1 MKIAHAKNPLRGTI
15 SVPGDKSIS
24 HRSIMFGAIA
34 EGVTEVCGFLKSADC
49 LSTIGC
55 FRDMGIEIEE
65 KDDVV
70 LVHGKGLNGLT
81 APDHVLDCGNS
92 GTTTR
97 IISGI
102 LSGQSFEST
111 LTGDS
116 SIQKRPM
123 RRVIDPLQEMGADIE
138 SIRDNGCAPLKICP
152 SKIHGTHITT
162 KVASAQVKSAV
173 LLAGLYA
180 DGETTLTEPALSRNH
195 TEIMLKAFG
204 ADLTPG
210 TEDNP
215 TTSIRPGKPLTAQKI
230 TVPGDISSAAYFI
243 GAGLIVPDSEILIKN
258 VGINPTRDG
267 ILTVFKEMGA
277 DITEQNVHEEAGE
290 MTADLLVRFSSLK
303 GTEIGGSVIPKLID
317 ELPLIAVV
325 ATQAEGTTIIR
336 DAAEL
341 KVKESDRID
350 LTVKN
355 LKAMGADIEATDDGM
370 IIHGPTP
377 LHHASIDTA
386 KDHRIA
392 MSFAIAAQ
400 INDDVKPTDIQDSA
414 CVSISYPDF
423 FKDLDS
429 LMINS

>member
-1 MKIAHAKNPLRGTI
+1 MKLMHVTSPLKG
-15 SVPGDKSIS
+15 SVNIPGDKSIS

-34 EGVTEVCGFLKSADC
+34 EGTTTIHGFLKSADC

-65 KDDVV
+65 DGDTV
-70 LVHGKGLNGLT
+70 LVHGKGLNGLS

-102 LSGQSFEST
+102 LAGQTFETT
-111 LTGDS
+111 LNGDN

-123 RRVIDPLQEMGADIE
+123 RRVIEPLQEMGADIE
-138 SIRDNGCAPLKICP
+138 SVRDNGCAPLKIRP
-152 SKIHGTHITT
+152 AKLHGTHITT
-162 KVASAQVKSAV
+162 NVASAQVKSAV

-180 DGETTLTEPALSRNH
+180 DSETTLTEPALSRNH

-210 TEDNP
+210 TEENP
-215 TTSIRPGKPLTAQKI
+215 TVSIRPGKTLTAREI
-230 TVPGDISSAAYFI
+230 NVPGDISSAAYFI
-243 GAGLIVPDSEILIKN
+243 GAGLIVPDSEVLIKN

-267 ILTVFKEMGA
+267 ILTVFRAMGA
-277 DITEQNVHEEAGE
+277 DITEENVREEAGE
-290 MTADLLVRFSSLK
+290 KTADLLVRFSNLK

-317 ELPLIAVV
+317 ELPLIAVA
-325 ATQAEGTTIIR
+325 ATQAEGTTVIK

-341 KVKESDRID
+341 KVKESDRIE

-392 MSFAIAAQ
+392 MSFAVASL
-400 INDDVKPTDIQDSA
+400 INDDVQPTDIQNSA
-414 CVSISYPDF
+414 CVSISYPEF
-423 FKDLDS
+423 FRDLDS
-429 LMINS
+429 LKR